1 MSVICANNYPAE
13 KRGWAHPLGPWEQP
27 LSRRIYWNKP
37 EKYVITAAVH
47 ITASLRLPP
56 PCQGV
61 SILPTVLHK
70 VNHDL
75 VQDLLKQGG
84 ADPQVFGGVGG
95 QAGQPGQPSQAV
107 LALQALGSPEE
118 GVRTGQRTLRQCLY
132 RANWRPLCFFFL
144 LFLQNKMKR
153 KTLYLKMSFIYLY
166 MYIYILKIFCYINPQ
181 TMYLTH
187 SGAL

>member
-1 MSVICANNYPAE
+1 M
-13 KRGWAHPLGPWEQP
+13 
-27 LSRRIYWNKP
+27 
-37 EKYVITAAVH
+37 H

-118 GVRTGQRTLRQCLY
+118 GVRTGAEDIETVSLSGQLKTSVL
-132 RANWRPLCFFFL
+132 FFL
-144 LFLQNKMKR
+144 AF
-153 KTLYLKMSFIYLY
+153 F
-166 MYIYILKIFCYINPQ
+166 
-181 TMYLTH
+181 
-187 SGAL
+187 AE